1 MFCLQK
7 RSLNER
13 ELPNKGIKL
22 QHKNGL
28 LHPIDHLIISHF
40 ATLSNSTPSFNTSLI
55 MKSLFTNMIKEL
67 LAYSVYV
74 QQQEQLDNLCFKKAN
89 KTNVWNYSEFRLSYF
104 KRSFLSCFWPLCIIL
119 YLIQP
124 STLLYKNSI
133 QLLST
138 GEIKISIEL
147 SKH

>member
-40 ATLSNSTPSFNTSLI
+40 VTLSNSTPSFNTSLI
-55 MKSLFTNMIKEL
+55 INEKSVHKYDQGAAGI
-67 LAYSVYV
+67 
-74 QQQEQLDNLCFKKAN
+74 QCLCTA
-89 KTNVWNYSEFRLSYF
+89 
-104 KRSFLSCFWPLCIIL
+104 
-119 YLIQP
+119 
-124 STLLYKNSI
+124 
-133 QLLST
+133 T
-138 GEIKISIEL
+138 GTT
-147 SKH
+147 